1 MAKIDLQGTE
11 FTFSVLPL
19 KFLSKGFWG
28 RTEICV
34 KNEYVSY
41 QEISENIS
49 RDELQE
55 WIFSMFR
62 LLAGAYG
69 EEYSLSFEKAGLAI
83 DFYPY
88 TENGNKVSREERRK
102 NDCVMAV
109 RLLMRKADKKSFLG
123 GVYTLMLHRK
133 EIEIFA
139 CELQQEFDE
148 IFGKRIHGRGKYLFV
163 WVSPLGYN
171 GCNYWYLDPL
181 GETEKGDYVW
191 VRMGRHSTEQ
201 IVYVDSVRYFTDDSA
216 PYPPESVRRVLRK
229 ATKEELENVH
239 KR

>member
-1 MAKIDLQGTE
+1 MGKIDLQGTE
-11 FTFSVLPL
+11 FTVSVLPL
-19 KFLSKGFWG
+19 KFLSKGFWA

-41 QEISENIS
+41 QETSENIS

-62 LLAGAYG
+62 LLAGAYS
-69 EEYSLSFEKAGLAI
+69 EEYSLSFERAGLAV

-102 NDCVMAV
+102 NDCIMAV
-109 RLLMRKADKKSFLG
+109 RLLMRKGDKKSFLG

-139 CELQQEFDE
+139 TNLQQEFDK
-148 IFGKRIHGRGKYLFV
+148 IFGERIHGRGKYLFV
-163 WVSPLGYN
+163 GVSPLGFK
-171 GCNYWYLDPL
+171 GCNYWYLDPF
-181 GETEKGDYVW
+181 GETKKGDYVW

-201 IVYVDSVRYFTDDSA
+201 IVLVDSVRYFSYDTA
-216 PYPPESVRRVLRK
+216 PYSPESVRRVLRK
-229 ATKEELENVH
+229 ASLDEIQKLNE
-239 KR
+239 